1 MINCGCWI
9 QSICSRCIQHHL
21 LCRESL
27 IWFWSLIFA
36 VHCIELYTREVGRLN
51 WVLKFFG
58 LSYTDSGSK
67 TSADGFEDNNMYLL
81 WIKIQVGETRQLEK
95 ELLALRR
102 KCEQVNKEKDTSMFS
117 KRIAMAEV
125 ANWCL
130 SWENVFVICRATHYW
145 TRWHLENA
153 VQVFPTGLRY
163 PMCAVISWLQF
174 MGSLLRSVLFVRSWS
189 HYVGSS
195 SGRIRYFL

>member
-1 MINCGCWI
+1 
-9 QSICSRCIQHHL
+9 
-21 LCRESL
+21 
-27 IWFWSLIFA
+27 
-36 VHCIELYTREVGRLN
+36 
-51 WVLKFFG
+51 

-125 ANWCL
+125 AN
-130 SWENVFVICRATHYW
+130 
-145 TRWHLENA
+145 
-153 VQVFPTGLRY
+153 
-163 PMCAVISWLQF
+163 
-174 MGSLLRSVLFVRSWS
+174 
-189 HYVGSS
+189 
-195 SGRIRYFL
+195 